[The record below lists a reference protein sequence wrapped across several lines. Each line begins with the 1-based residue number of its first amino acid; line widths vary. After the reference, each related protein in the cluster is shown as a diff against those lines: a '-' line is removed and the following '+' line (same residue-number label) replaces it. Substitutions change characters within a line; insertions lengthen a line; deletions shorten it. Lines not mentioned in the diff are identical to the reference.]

1 MGRRSD
7 HSREELYAMALAAAR
22 EIAEA
27 EGLRGL
33 TVRRIARMIGYAPG
47 TLYNLFENLDDLIL
61 RLNGETLDV
70 LYESLADTPLD
81 DNPEAATQ
89 RLAAGYIRFTREH
102 PKLWNILFEY
112 HLPEGEELPDWHHE
126 KIRRL
131 LELVERALAPLFPPG
146 QDAEKHHSARVLWSS
161 VHGICSLE
169 RTDKLVKT
177 ESVESLT
184 GSLISNYLMGLRF
197 RASHST
203 RL

>member
-33 TVRRIARMIGYAPG
+33 TVRRIAGRIGYAPG

-61 RLNGETLDV
+61 HLNGETLDA
-70 LYESLADTPLD
+70 LYQSLADTPLD
-81 DNPEAATQ
+81 DDPEAATH
-89 RLAAGYIRFTREH
+89 RLAAGYICFTRAH
-102 PKLWNILFEY
+102 RNLWNILFEH

-131 LELVERALAPLFPPG
+131 LELVEWALAPLFPPG

-169 RTDKLVKT
+169 NTDKLVKT
-177 ESVESLT
+177 ESVESLA

-203 RL
+203 